1 MRTINTAAGNQPLG
15 HYSQAVE
22 HGGTIYVATQLGRDR
37 ESGAVGSI
45 EQQTSNILNSIEEI
59 LEASGSGMDHVL
71 RVTIYV
77 SDISFWGRVNEVY
90 SKRFGDHR
98 PARGV
103 IPCNELHNGCQ
114 VAMDVIAAARR
125 A

>member
-1 MRTINTAAGNQPLG
+1 MRLINTSAGNQPLG

-22 HGGTIYVATQLGRDR
+22 HGDTIYVATQLGRDPV
-37 ESGAVGSI
+37 SGEVGNVK
-45 EQQTSNILNSIEEI
+45 QQTHNILNSVEGI
-59 LEASGSGMDHVL
+59 LNASGSGLSSVL

-77 SDISFWGRVNEVY
+77 SDIGSWPTVNEVY
-90 SKRFGDHR
+90 KERFGDHR

-114 VAMDVIAAARR
+114 VAMDVIAAAG
-125 A
+125 